1 MIPQTPSQRS
11 AALDFDRDVFS
22 SGQVGSK
29 LWLCEKLEAQWNLR
43 GLSVRPARIWIY
55 GGWQG
60 LLGFLLLSR
69 AQFPIEHIRSFD
81 LDSRSTDRANAL
93 NENWVWR
100 SWQFRAFTADVSDLQ
115 PSQDGEFGPTPH
127 LILNTSV
134 EHFPSQLN
142 SQGEESASW
151 WTNIPSGYALALQA
165 SDHEHQ
171 PGTSHQQASGVAS
184 RDEFARRFPLREL
197 WWEGEIEFTYDTWT
211 LKRLMRLGR
220 K

>member
-1 MIPQTPSQRS
+1 VIPQAPSQRP
-11 AALDFDRDVFS
+11 AALNFDRDVFS

-29 LWLCEKLEAQWNLR
+29 LWLCEKLEAQWKLR
-43 GLSVRPARIWIY
+43 GLSERPARIWIY

-69 AQFPIEHIRSFD
+69 ANFPVEHIRSFD
-81 LDSRSTDRANAL
+81 LDSQSTDLANAL

-100 SWQFRAFTADVSDLQ
+100 SWKFRAFTADASDLQ
-115 PSQDGEFGPTPH
+115 PDQDGEFGPAPN
-127 LILNTSV
+127 LIVNTSV

-142 SQGEESASW
+142 TQGEESASW
-151 WTNIPSGYALALQA
+151 WSKIPSGCGVVLQA

-171 PGTSHQQASGVAS
+171 PDTSHPRASGVGS
-184 RDEFARRFPLREL
+184 LDEFARRFPLSEL
-197 WWEGEIEFTYDTWT
+197 WWQGEIEFTYETWT
-211 LKRLMRLGR
+211 LRRRMRMGR